1 MKTVLVTGGA
11 GFIGSHLCE
20 RLIARGDRVVCYDNF
35 DPYYAPAVKER
46 NLAAL
51 AGAPGFTLV
60 RGDVREADRLTEVV
74 RETGAGHIVHLAAL
88 AGVRPSLE
96 SPARYQEVNVGGT
109 TNVLEAAR
117 KTGIPSVVM
126 ASSSSVYGANE
137 KTPFHED
144 DPVCAPISPYAASK
158 RATELAGYVHHHLYD
173 MDVICH
179 RFFTVYGPRQRPDM
193 AIAKFTQRV
202 MRGQPIQMFGD
213 GSTRRDYTFVDDIVD
228 GLVASLD
235 RARGLGFQIFNLGN
249 SETVALRDLIP
260 AIRRVAGRDPIIEM
274 RPTQMGD
281 VTITSANIEK
291 ASRLLGFAPRTG
303 IEDGLMRY
311 HAWLW
316 SQGGSGLWLDEG
328 RRPEPK
334 VRPVPGSLRAHGEAS
349 GDALPLLRA
358 A

>member
-20 RLIARGDRVVCYDNF
+20 RLVQRGDRVVCYDNF
-35 DPYYAPAVKER
+35 DPYYDVGIKER

-51 AGAPGFTLV
+51 VDTPGFTLV
-60 RGDVREADRLTEVV
+60 RGDIREAGRLTEVL
-74 RETGAGHIVHLAAL
+74 RETGADHVVHLAAL

-96 SPARYQEVNVGGT
+96 SPALYQEVNVAGT

-117 KTGIPSVVM
+117 KAGIRSVVM

-158 RATELAGYVHHHLYD
+158 RAAELAGYVHHHLYD

-202 MRGQPIQMFGD
+202 MRGQPIEMFGD
-213 GSTRRDYTFVDDIVD
+213 GSTRRDYTFVDDVVD
-228 GLVASLD
+228 GIVASVD
-235 RARGLGFQIFNLGN
+235 RAHGLGFQIFNLGN
-249 SETVALRDLIP
+249 SETIALSDLI
-260 AIRRVAGRDPIIEM
+260 ASIGRVVGREPIIET
-274 RPTQMGD
+274 RPEQRGD
-281 VTITSANIEK
+281 VTITSADIEK
-291 ASRLLGFAPRTG
+291 AARLLGYAPQTR
-303 IEDGLMRY
+303 IEDGLFRY

-316 SQGGSGLWLDEG
+316 SQGGSGLRADAKH
-328 RRPEPK
+328 RPAPK
-334 VRPVPGSLRAHGEAS
+334 ARPLPGTLASRARA
-349 GDALPLLRA
+349 AAPLLKA

>member
-1 MKTVLVTGGA
+1 VKTVIVTGGA

-20 RLIARGDRVVCYDNF
+20 RLVRRGDRVVCYDNF
-35 DPYYAPAVKER
+35 DPYYDAAVKER

-51 AGAPGFTLV
+51 GGVPGFTLV
-60 RGDVREADRLTEVV
+60 RGDVREAGRLTEVL
-74 RETGAGHIVHLAAL
+74 REQGASHVVHLAAL

-96 SPARYQEVNVGGT
+96 SPALYQEVNVAGT

-117 KTGIPSVVM
+117 KAGIGSVVM

-158 RATELAGYVHHHLYD
+158 RAAELAGYVHHHLYD

-193 AIAKFTQRV
+193 AIAKFTQRI
-202 MRGQPIQMFGD
+202 MRGQSIEMFGD

-228 GLVASLD
+228 GIVASLD

-249 SETVALRDLIP
+249 SETVSLRDLIET
-260 AIRRVAGRDPIIEM
+260 IGRVVGREPIIEM
-274 RPTQMGD
+274 RPTQPGD
-281 VTITSANIEK
+281 VTITSADIEK
-291 ASRLLGFAPRTG
+291 ANRLLGYAPRTH
-303 IEDGLMRY
+303 IEDGLFRY

-316 SQGGSGLWLDEG
+316 NQGGSGLGRGER
-328 RRPEPK
+328 RRPAPK
-334 VRPVPGSLRAHGEAS
+334 MRPLPGTLAGRAARAER
-349 GDALPLLRA
+349 PLLKA